1 MPNINKSVLNN
12 NMGFIQLKFFDCA
25 DKNIDQEKIISE
37 RFNKVPN
44 FENTN
49 QKLFLDENN
58 TFKYDNS
65 ICPNCGAYKIIKKG
79 MITKNKQ
86 NINGKT
92 TEFKEQ
98 QYQCKK
104 CGKKFGIKNNPLI
117 GEHKQFLQEIID
129 KIPGIM
135 KIGYQSLRKIS
146 KYFEVFLGIRI
157 SHQTI
162 KNWSNKNHEETIN
175 NEEFEYS
182 GYYLYDEQFLKLN
195 RVRHYRLTLFDAIL
209 NVPVSERIVRRRIPK
224 NTKKFILDSTKNKPF
239 ICLTT
244 DLFPMYRNVADEIGV
259 NHQLCTFHLFQTI
272 HHKLKVY
279 CRRNKI
285 NGKERDYIY
294 ENAQELKDCFRQNST
309 KEAIEHFKLYLQNYR
324 AIPVVLKDFI
334 RKHIINH
341 FHRYVQHLDDEN
353 IEKTSNKVEN
363 YYRQTNPEIIKKLY
377 KTKNGILT
385 FLDYQMKNWTEKHL
399 KIKYSY
405 KILQTQKKRKKV
417 ES

>member
-1 MPNINKSVLNN
+1 MPNINKSVLNSN
-12 NMGFIQLKFFDCA
+12 LNFIQLKLYDFSDE
-25 DKNIDQEKIISE
+25 KIDQEKIISE
-37 RFNKVPN
+37 RLNKVPN

-49 QKLFLDENN
+49 SKLFLDENN
-58 TFKYDNS
+58 TFKYDTP
-65 ICPNCGAYKIIKKG
+65 IYPVCGSHKIIKKG
-79 MITKNKQ
+79 TITKNKQ

-104 CGKKFGIKNNPLI
+104 CNKKFGISNNPLI
-117 GEHKQFLQEIID
+117 GKNKQYLQEIMN
-129 KIPGIM
+129 KIPRIM

-146 KYFEVFLGIRI
+146 KYFQIFLGIRI

-162 KNWSNKNHEETIN
+162 KNWSNQNHEETIT

-182 GYYLYDEQFLKLN
+182 GYYLYDEQFLRLN
-195 RVRHYRLTLFDAIL
+195 GVRHYRLTLYDAIL
-209 NVPVSERIVRRRIPK
+209 NIPVSERIVRRRIPK
-224 NTKKFILDSTKNKPF
+224 NTKKFILDSTANKPF

-259 NHQLCTFHLFQTI
+259 KHQLYKFHLFQTI
-272 HHKLKVY
+272 NHKLKVH

-285 NGKERDYIY
+285 NGKARDHIY
-294 ENAQELKDCFRQNST
+294 ENANELKNCFRQNS
-309 KEAIEHFKLYLQNYR
+309 KQEAINQFKQYLQNYR

-334 RKHIINH
+334 RKHIIMH
-341 FHRYVQHLDDEN
+341 FHRYVEHLDDEN

-363 YYRQTNPEIIKKLY
+363 YYRQTNPEKIKKLY

-385 FLDYQMKNWTEKHL
+385 FLDFQMQNWTQKHI
-399 KIKYSY
+399 KIK
-405 KILQTQKKRKKV
+405 
-417 ES
+417 

>member
-1 MPNINKSVLNN
+1 MTKQILNALNSNID
-12 NMGFIQLKFFDCA
+12 FIQLKLFDFS
-25 DKNIDQEKIISE
+25 DEKINQEKIISE
-37 RFNKVPN
+37 RLNKN
-44 FENTN
+44 SNIENTN
-49 QKLFLDENN
+49 QKLFLDEDN
-58 TFKYDNS
+58 TFKYDDP
-65 ICPNCGAYKIIKKG
+65 ICPVCGSHKIIKKG
-79 MITKNKQ
+79 TITKNKQ
-86 NINGKT
+86 NINGNI

-146 KYFEVFLGIRI
+146 KYFEIFLGIKI

-162 KNWSNKNHEETIN
+162 RNWSNKNHEEEIKN
-175 NEEFEYS
+175 GDFDYS

-195 RVRHYRLTLFDAIL
+195 GVRHYRLTLYDAIL
-209 NVPVSERIVRRRIPK
+209 NVPVSERIVRHRIPI
-224 NTKKFILDSTKNKPF
+224 NTKNFILDSTKNKPF

-272 HHKLKVY
+272 NHKLKVY

-285 NGKERDYIY
+285 DGKEIEHIY
-294 ENAQELKDCFRQNST
+294 ENAQELKNCFRQNST
-309 KEAIEHFKLYLQNYR
+309 KEAIEQFKQYLQNYR

-363 YYRQTNPEIIKKLY
+363 YYRQTNPEKIKKLY
-377 KTKNGILT
+377 KTKTGILT

-399 KIKYSY
+399 KIK
-405 KILQTQKKRKKV
+405 
-417 ES
+417 